1 MSKSEKAKLV
11 QRRDD
16 LIRELWKVYRDMSD
30 IVDPED
36 FDEADL
42 NMWSLVTNHTAV
54 QSKLGN

>member
-42 NMWSLVTNHTAV
+42 NLWSLVTNHTAV